1 MARLPKARDSA
12 RPATMIRRVRC
23 HEKSKLAILLV
34 IMIVISTQGWYT
46 SRAQSNPENTVK
58 EFPGTAIKWIEV
70 ATPEFRRRNL
80 DLNNYTVS
88 IFDDGDSVFVVLI
101 SLDQPEGARG
111 SAGTYPGYE
120 VEISKKDMTVLRSYY
135 AK

>member
-1 MARLPKARDSA
+1 MK
-12 RPATMIRRVRC
+12 
-23 HEKSKLAILLV
+23 KLAILLI
-34 IMIVISTQGWYT
+34 IMIEISTQGWYT
-46 SRAQSNPENTVK
+46 SMAQSTPENAVK
-58 EFPGTAIKWIEV
+58 ELPGTAIKWIEI
-70 ATPEFRRRNL
+70 AMPEFRRRNL

-88 IFDDGDSVFVVLI
+88 IFDDGDFVFVVLT
-101 SLDQPEGARG
+101 SLDQPKGGAKG